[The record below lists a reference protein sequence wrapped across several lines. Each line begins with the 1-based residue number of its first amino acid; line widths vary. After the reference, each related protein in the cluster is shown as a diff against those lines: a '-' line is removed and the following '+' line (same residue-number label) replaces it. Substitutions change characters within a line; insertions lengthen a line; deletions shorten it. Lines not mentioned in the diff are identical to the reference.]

1 MASFSAPPPYR
12 PNRSA
17 FWQESFYYLNAAA
30 MPVKANSAAITAA
43 MFAYH
48 DGAGLGTSFEFR
60 PFGQANWNAGNSA
73 GYFVDSLP
81 SNLDPATA
89 RRTWAANTTV
99 AQQPGTHLYFTDL
112 RQQGATRNA
121 LGQYSVVGFGD
132 RHAILWSESSN
143 ELMECIGYS
152 GYSAACM
159 HNATFNLASY
169 AMPFA
174 TNGTTPAGAIAPRFP
189 VAPLFF
195 TYQDLVD
202 CGTSGNL
209 GHMVGIVLEDY
220 QNQRQWPSRVGDGT
234 QLDGPK
240 SGEVLRLR
248 SDFDLASLPNDM
260 MRALAR
266 TLQLHGAILYDR
278 GAFPKI
284 NTCNDPL
291 WTSAHRASFPF
302 NQFECLDLSSVA
314 GPAHSIRL
322 ASNPGGNLLP
332 VPSFTFAPAAGAVP
346 LTVNFNGSASTDPD
360 GSISSYIWAFGDGAS
375 GTGATTSH
383 TYSAS
388 GSFSPRLT
396 VTDNLGSSA
405 TIAASGWTPS
415 YPLDTPPGKV
425 RFGVATDV
433 GVKAKFEDPISKP
446 VGMFRRFF
454 SWTQATGGSMT
465 TEVTSNYA
473 AGRATWLSFKTPV
486 TTTSWADV
494 AAGTYQ
500 AQVDAFLVG
509 LRNTGIN
516 CWLTPYHEPEDNAS
530 PEAPGNGSHL
540 DGTPAQWRAMVRYIE
555 ARRKAVNANN
565 VLIVPILMDG
575 TFETG
580 SSRTVSDWILPE
592 ADFPLYGF
600 DPYTNGYTTGPA
612 AITATRFN
620 NAVSVMRNTYGKD
633 IAIGEA
639 GGQLGTSN
647 PRPPDLWAAFVQEA
661 IDAEMKAVC
670 WFDNGTNLLNAST
683 ADVSGVTYAAVLTTF
698 NGSTNYRSGIL
709 AAPSAPGSVDVSG
722 SSGPANVAPT
732 ASASVV
738 AASGVAPFT
747 ASFSSSGSTD
757 SDGTIVSRSW
767 TFGDG
772 GTSTAS
778 SPTHTYTAP
787 GTWVARVTV
796 TDDDGATSTASV
808 VVTVVAPTP
817 PDPDPDP
824 TDPCQFNQ
832 FIYQTST
839 SGALSADWEQLSAR
853 TFRLTVEVLDDLTA
867 PLLGIVITSLEV
879 SGFPSAPSCSSTLAP
894 VGTPSLTVVSGPSMT
909 YSSAV
914 DGSGRTDHLW
924 KTSTTPAVGSSYQVT
939 ITVADP
945 TTCSQI
951 VVPGLVGTGTAF
963 ALGGVDVVSVTS
975 PGTDSVG
982 TYGYVDAECTGT
994 APCPEHP
1001 EAVGYPEAASIT
1013 GEGLEL
1019 ILGPALGSVTDLFS
1033 TGWAENVSLD
1043 DIGAKGRTCAIPI
1056 TIPETATDV
1065 TVAAAGRFTMTD
1077 RSGSWDSGDLTDGA
1091 SVILATGPLS
1101 GPDTSAFDVV
1111 FEGDFT
1117 VDVGQTLS
1125 FPATPITDITQQV
1138 WVLFTV
1144 PTREGVE
1151 QQQSWLVDEVSVTVT
1166 YCEPSC
1172 PDVGAPTVLP
1182 AIGWAPHYPD
1192 GTFPAAT
1199 GNVED
1204 IIASAPEDGW
1214 VEATVYTDPAS
1225 GDDTRQAAVAFD
1237 VGTCSTGGTVSV
1249 SFNCRADSIIED
1261 PEYSYDPSTIV
1272 AAFNLA
1278 LIPGVTATATVTY
1291 DQLGDTFNLNL
1302 SNTYT
1307 ADDVAP
1313 DGTLRAFIGI
1323 TAYGNVLGST
1333 WRAWDLVATATACGC
1348 DSPCADGLDQV
1359 AAQLADPVTFTV
1371 GPETITIESLSGAGG
1386 IYGPAGHG
1394 LIAEGTDYTDPGIYV
1409 AASYGALSAGTP
1421 VHYSVTASMI
1431 SATCVLPGDP
1441 VVFLVGVIDGVGT
1454 IVTAGTATDAGGGV
1468 WHLSLDHVLAAGWPD
1483 VYVIAAVPTGCV

>member
-1 MASFSAPPPYR
+1 MAASFSSPPPYR

-17 FWQESFYYLNAAA
+17 FWQESFYYLNAATL
-30 MPVKANSAAITAA
+30 PVKANSAAITAA

-383 TYSAS
+383 TYSTS

-465 TEVTSNYA
+465 TEVTTNYA

-683 ADVSGVTYAAVLTTF
+683 ADVSGVTYAAVLATF

-722 SSGPANVAPT
+722 SSGPANVAPV

-747 ASFSSSGSTD
+747 ASFSSSASTD

-867 PLLGIVITSLEV
+867 PLLGIVVTSLEV

-994 APCPEHP
+994 AGPPSDCTFHTFSFTPGEFGGEP
-1001 EAVGYPEAASIT
+1001 GPGSPDNVLEFT
-1013 GEGLEL
+1013 GENEFTYTVTAPVGGFAHGL
-1019 ILGPALGSVTDLFS
+1019 A
-1033 TGWAENVSLD
+1033 
-1043 DIGAKGRTCAIPI
+1043 IGA
-1056 TIPETATDV
+1056 
-1065 TVAAAGRFTMTD
+1065 AG
-1077 RSGSWDSGDLTDGA
+1077 G
-1091 SVILATGPLS
+1091 
-1101 GPDTSAFDVV
+1101 
-1111 FEGDFT
+1111 
-1117 VDVGQTLS
+1117 
-1125 FPATPITDITQQV
+1125 
-1138 WVLFTV
+1138 
-1144 PTREGVE
+1144 
-1151 QQQSWLVDEVSVTVT
+1151 
-1166 YCEPSC
+1166 
-1172 PDVGAPTVLP
+1172 
-1182 AIGWAPHYPD
+1182 D
-1192 GTFPAAT
+1192 GTFPLPLDASLSGPTCVGSSFTPVTAHMTVTGGPPAT
-1199 GNVED
+1199 
-1204 IIASAPEDGW
+1204 PLPPDGGLGFDRIW
-1214 VEATVYTDPAS
+1214 DTGDVAIPAGAVYT
-1225 GDDTRQAAVAFD
+1225 VVF
-1237 VGTCSTGGTVSV
+1237 TVTEPTA
-1249 SFNCRADSIIED
+1249 CPGSIIQGGFGESRD
-1261 PEYSYDPSTIV
+1261 YEGVESYN
-1272 AAFNLA
+1272 AAIYGF
-1278 LIPGVTATATVTY
+1278 V
-1291 DQLGDTFNLNL
+1291 D
-1302 SNTYT
+1302 YT
-1307 ADDVAP
+1307 DCGAGP
-1313 DGTLRAFIGI
+1313 D
-1323 TAYGNVLGST
+1323 
-1333 WRAWDLVATATACGC
+1333 
-1348 DSPCADGLDQV
+1348 PCAGLDQV

>member
-278 GAFPKI
+278 GATPKI

-383 TYSAS
+383 TYSTS

-396 VTDNLGSSA
+396 VVDNLGSSA

-454 SWTQATGGSMT
+454 SWTQATGGSMA
-465 TEVTSNYA
+465 TEVTTNYA

-486 TTTSWADV
+486 TTTSWADI

-683 ADVSGVTYAAVLTTF
+683 ADVSGVTYAAVLATF
-698 NGSTNYRSGIL
+698 DGSSNYRSGIL
-709 AAPSAPGSVDVSG
+709 AAPSAPGSVEVSG
-722 SSGPANVAPT
+722 SSGPANVAP
-732 ASASVV
+732 SAVATVV
-738 AASGVAPFT
+738 AASGVAPFAT
-747 ASFSSSGSTD
+747 TFSSSGSSD
-757 SDGTIVSRSW
+757 SDGTITGYLWS
-767 TFGDG
+767 FGDG
-772 GTSTAS
+772 TTSTVAN
-778 SPTHTYTAP
+778 PTHTYTSP
-787 GTWVARVTV
+787 GTYSVSLRVT
-796 TDDDGATSTASV
+796 DNDGATDVSPLDSV
-808 VVTVVAPTP
+808 ITVVAASTPCDGGGSQDFVTTGSIQTFVVPDGVTELLIDMAGAGGGLPLATITEPRSGGGRTVTTLSVTSGETLYLYVGERGGDASSVPGSGGWPNGGGSLPSTGGTASNQAGGGGGSSEIRLGGSTLSDTVVVAGGGGGRGALGTGATSAGGAGGGLNGGIGGGAADNQGYGGTQDAGGSQGPNTSGVNGSRGFGGAGGGGTAFGVANSGGGGGGGLYGGEGGASTFGSTPGGGGGGGSAYVSPTLCA
-817 PDPDPDP
+817 DTVMTSGYNTGDGYISIAWCGEA
-824 TDPCQFNQ
+824 TDPC
-832 FIYQTST
+832 
-839 SGALSADWEQLSAR
+839 
-853 TFRLTVEVLDDLTA
+853 
-867 PLLGIVITSLEV
+867 
-879 SGFPSAPSCSSTLAP
+879 
-894 VGTPSLTVVSGPSMT
+894 
-909 YSSAV
+909 SAV
-914 DGSGRTDHLW
+914 
-924 KTSTTPAVGSSYQVT
+924 TPAITAVTGWEPHLPLGSFS
-939 ITVADP
+939 
-945 TTCSQI
+945 
-951 VVPGLVGTGTAF
+951 
-963 ALGGVDVVSVTS
+963 
-975 PGTDSVG
+975 
-982 TYGYVDAECTGT
+982 
-994 APCPEHP
+994 
-1001 EAVGYPEAASIT
+1001 AASGDTAAIT
-1013 GEGLEL
+1013 
-1019 ILGPALGSVTDLFS
+1019 AS
-1033 TGWAENVSLD
+1033 
-1043 DIGAKGRTCAIPI
+1043 
-1056 TIPETATDV
+1056 
-1065 TVAAAGRFTMTD
+1065 AAA
-1077 RSGSWDSGDLTDGA
+1077 SG
-1091 SVILATGPLS
+1091 
-1101 GPDTSAFDVV
+1101 
-1111 FEGDFT
+1111 
-1117 VDVGQTLS
+1117 
-1125 FPATPITDITQQV
+1125 
-1138 WVLFTV
+1138 
-1144 PTREGVE
+1144 
-1151 QQQSWLVDEVSVTVT
+1151 WL
-1166 YCEPSC
+1166 
-1172 PDVGAPTVLP
+1172 
-1182 AIGWAPHYPD
+1182 
-1192 GTFPAAT
+1192 
-1199 GNVED
+1199 
-1204 IIASAPEDGW
+1204 
-1214 VEATVYTDPAS
+1214 EATTYTDPVS
-1225 GDDTRQAAVAFD
+1225 SDDTRQAAVVFA
-1237 VGTCSTGGTVSV
+1237 VGTCATGGDVSV
-1249 SFNCRADSIIED
+1249 AFDCRVESIIED
-1261 PEYSYDPSTIV
+1261 PGYSYIPSSIV
-1272 AAFNLA
+1272 AALNVA
-1278 LIPGVTATATVTY
+1278 TTPTGSVDTATVTY
-1291 DQLGDTFNLNL
+1291 SEIGNTF
-1302 SNTYT
+1302 SMAVSGSYT
-1307 ADDVAP
+1307 ADDVDAN
-1313 DGTLRAFIGI
+1313 GYLRVLIAT
-1323 TAYGNVLGST
+1323 TAYGNVNGVS
-1333 WRAWDLVATATACGC
+1333 WRMWGLSASATSCGC
-1348 DSPCADGLDQV
+1348 SGTVEVDPCVGLDQIPAV
-1359 AAQLADPVTFTV
+1359 LADPVTFTV
-1371 GPETITIESLSGAGG
+1371 DGSPVVIEALDGSGGV
-1386 IYGPAGHG
+1386 YGAPGSG
-1394 LIAEGTDYTDPGIYV
+1394 LIADGTEHADPAINV
-1409 AASYGALSAGTP
+1409 AATYGPLAAGTP
-1421 VHYSVTASMI
+1421 VHFSVTASLV
-1431 SATCVLPGDP
+1431 SPGCTVADDP
-1441 VVFLVGVIDGVGT
+1441 VVTLVGVIDGVGT
-1454 IVTAGTATDAGGGV
+1454 ALASGSAVDTGGGV